1 MKHIKH
7 CMTYRYLVLKFII
20 GCHRSVLITILA
32 TVSAWIKKW
41 GKDRGVIVYLIFKT
55 FDFFS
60 FCIKQE
66 MELYKI
72 EYEEFLSLDPLCSS
86 RTIFVWPSEGQG
98 DFWAWE
104 PLEKTLKVNTTLF
117 VRWRGFPSLRILFI
131 VLLLFLFI
139 ARGILV
145 SNFNLFAWTDFV
157 RFIFIPVLKR

>member
-1 MKHIKH
+1 MN
-7 CMTYRYLVLKFII
+7 
-20 GCHRSVLITILA
+20 
-32 TVSAWIKKW
+32 KKN
-41 GKDRGVIVYLIFKT
+41 GEKTPVIVYINFKN
-55 FDFFS
+55 FWFFFS
-60 FCIKQE
+60 FWIKQE
-66 MELYKI
+66 MELFKM

-117 VRWRGFPSLRILFI
+117 VRWHGFPSLRILFI

-145 SNFNLFAWTDFV
+145 SNFNLFARTDFV
-157 RFIFIPVLKR
+157 RFIFILILKH